1 MSIVVRTL
9 SDQVYGLVRER
20 ILSGLIAPGGV
31 IRQDALAAE
40 LGVSKIPL
48 REAMARLEQDGLL
61 TSHANRGFFVAP
73 LSATE
78 AEEVFALRLKIEP
91 EAAALACRK
100 ATDDDRVAARTALM
114 AMDAQTDPHAP
125 EAVHLNREF
134 HMGMVRPSGLAVTTQ
149 LVERLH
155 VLAERYV
162 RVHLEPQERHTR
174 AADEHHALLEAW
186 LAGDGDTV
194 ERLVRDHIAGALA
207 DLREQLARTAD

>member
-20 ILSGLIAPGGV
+20 ILSGVIAPGGV

-91 EAAALACRK
+91 EAAALASQK
-100 ATDDDRVAARTALM
+100 ATDDDRVAARMALV
-114 AMDAQTDPHAP
+114 AMDAQRDPQAP
-125 EAVHLNREF
+125 EAVDLNREF
-134 HMGMVRPSGLAVTTQ
+134 HIGLVRPSGLAVTTQ
-149 LVERLH
+149 LIERLH

-162 RVHLEPQERHTR
+162 RIHLEPQERHGR
-174 AADEHHALLEAW
+174 AHDEHHALLDAW
-186 LAGDGDTV
+186 LAADAAVV
-194 ERLVRDHIAGALA
+194 ERLVRDHIAGARD
-207 DLREQLARTAD
+207 DLRVQLARNAD

>member
-20 ILSGLIAPGGV
+20 ILSGQIAPGGV

-73 LSATE
+73 LSAGE

-91 EAAALACRK
+91 EAAALASQR
-100 ATDDDRVAARTALM
+100 ADDDDRVAARMALM
-114 AMDAQTDPHAP
+114 AMGAQTDQQAP

-134 HMGMVRPSGLAVTTQ
+134 HMGMVRPSGLMVTTQ
-149 LVERLH
+149 LIERLH

-162 RVHLEPQERHTR
+162 RVHLEPRERHLR

-186 LAGDGDTV
+186 LAGDAVTV
-194 ERLVRDHIAGALA
+194 ERLVHDHIAGALT
-207 DLREQLARTAD
+207 DLREQLGRAAD